1 MRRVLGG
8 MLLMV
13 LASVALAQESPAIG
27 WTLLDQ
33 FDKPYTATAD
43 LKVLLV
49 AHDMAGSKLVKAA
62 LADRPA
68 GYLESR
74 GAVFVADISRMPAPI
89 SKLFAVPAM
98 RDYSYRVLLDREPRV
113 ANRFPAKADT
123 VTWLQLE
130 QGAVVATQQFESAEA
145 LRQAMERGTP

>member
-13 LASVALAQESPAIG
+13 LASVAVAQDSPAIG

-33 FDKPYTATAD
+33 FDRPYTATTD

-62 LADRPA
+62 LAGRPA
-68 GYLESR
+68 GYLEAR
-74 GAVFVADISRMPAPI
+74 HAAFVADISRMPAAI
-89 SKLFAVPAM
+89 SKLFAIPAM
-98 RDYSYRVLLDREPRV
+98 HDCSYRVLLDREPRV
-113 ANRFPAKADT
+113 ANRFPAQADAL
-123 VTWLQLE
+123 TWLQLE
-130 QGAVVATQQFESAEA
+130 QGEVVSTHQLDSAEA
-145 LRQAMERGTP
+145 LRQALERSTP

>member
-1 MRRVLGG
+1 
-8 MLLMV
+8 MV
-13 LASVALAQESPAIG
+13 LASVAVAQESPATG

-33 FDKPYTATAD
+33 FDKPYTATAN

-62 LADRPA
+62 LADRPE
-68 GYLESR
+68 GYLEAR
-74 GAVFVADISRMPAPI
+74 NAAFVADVSRMPAAI
-89 SKLFAVPAM
+89 SKMFAIPAM

-113 ANRFPAKADT
+113 ANRFPAQADA

-130 QGAVVATQQFESAEA
+130 QGKVVATRQFDSADA
-145 LRQAMERGTP
+145 LRQALERGAP